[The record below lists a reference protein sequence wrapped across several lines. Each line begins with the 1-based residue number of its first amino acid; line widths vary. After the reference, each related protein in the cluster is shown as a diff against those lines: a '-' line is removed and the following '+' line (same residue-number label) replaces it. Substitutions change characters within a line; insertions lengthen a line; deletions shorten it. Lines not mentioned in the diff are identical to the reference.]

1 MGGRSPWGSF
11 LDAACERYKW
21 TFDYVM
27 WGISYVNLMM
37 MLTDAVSVD
46 YDTDNKKG
54 RTSSKKGGNKQKT
67 SGFGNFL
74 SAMKQL

>member
-27 WGISYVNLMM
+27 WEISYVNLMM
-37 MLTDAVSVD
+37 MLNDSVSID
-46 YDTDNKKG
+46 YDTDDKKS
-54 RTSSKKGGNKQKT
+54 SSKSKNKSNKQKVG
-67 SGFGNFL
+67 GFGNFL
-74 SAMKQL
+74 STMKGM